1 MCALT
6 AVLCQTEWE
15 RGNTRRKYCRDTV
28 KEWRGRPEGE
38 PERRTITSSRT
49 SCEHTGRANTV
60 ASDKE
65 VGGW

>member
-1 MCALT
+1 MCALR
-6 AVLCQTEWE
+6 AVLCQTKWE

-38 PERRTITSSRT
+38 PERTVRSSRT
-49 SCEHTGRANTV
+49 SYEHTGRANTV
-60 ASDKE
+60 TSDWE